1 MIGKIKEQRSNKL
14 IELDKKNEKEFLN
27 KYINKE
33 VEVLFENTKIG
44 KFYKGHTT
52 NYITVLARGKN
63 LENQI
68 VRVNIKEEKNLNLI
82 GEII

>member
-1 MIGKIKEQRSNKL
+1 MIGKIKEQRSNKI

>member
-68 VRVNIKEEKNLNLI
+68 IRVNIKEEKNLNLI